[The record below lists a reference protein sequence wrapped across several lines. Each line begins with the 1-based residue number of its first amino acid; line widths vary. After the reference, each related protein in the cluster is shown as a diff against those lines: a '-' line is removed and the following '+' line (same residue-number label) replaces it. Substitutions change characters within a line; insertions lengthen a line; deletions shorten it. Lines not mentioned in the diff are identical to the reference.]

1 MTREESVGLRAGD
14 KGAIVPE
21 LKPQDQLN
29 RPTVMSD
36 KYLYSVT
43 LLEHSN

>member
-1 MTREESVGLRAGD
+1 MTGEESVGLLAGD

-29 RPTVMSD
+29 RPTVMLN
-36 KYLYSVT
+36 KYLYSVK
-43 LLEHSN
+43 LLGHFN